1 MLSKAEIGRLQSL
14 RRRKIRTETGLFV
27 AEGVRVVED
36 LVASTI
42 VLDRAYVSPS
52 MEDTARG
59 ASLAQAL
66 RARVQTMDVT
76 DRELGTIAGTD
87 QPQGVVVVAAIP
99 RPTLAAVAALLPVLG
114 GPATAAATIMVL
126 DAVQDPG
133 NFGTV
138 VRCADAFNASFVVV
152 LPGTVD
158 PWNPKA
164 VRAAAGSSLRLPIVE
179 ATLDELLAFARTHDM
194 QLWGADMDGDDVA
207 AITPPARTAL
217 VLGNEGAGLSA
228 DVRAACDRFVAI
240 PIRGGAESLN
250 VGVAAGILLYSL
262 GREPSA

>member
-1 MLSKAEIGRLQSL
+1 MLSKAEIGRLQAL

-36 LVASTI
+36 LVASAV
-42 VLDRAYVSPS
+42 VLDRAFVSPS
-52 MEDTARG
+52 LGDTDRG
-59 ASLAQAL
+59 ARLAGAL
-66 RARVQTMDVT
+66 RARTQTLDVT
-76 DRELGTIAGTD
+76 DRELGTLAGTD

-99 RPTLAAVAALLPVLG
+99 RATLSAAAALLP
-114 GPATAAATIMVL
+114 PATAATVVVL

-164 VRAAAGSSLRLPIVE
+164 VRAAAGSSLRLPIIE
-179 ATLDELLAFARTHDM
+179 ATLEELLAFARTHQM
-194 QLWGADMDGDDVA
+194 QLWGADMEGDDVA

-250 VGVAAGILLYSL
+250 VGVAAGILLHSM
-262 GREPSA
+262 GREQSG